1 MLAAPR
7 RVGKT
12 SFARRLIDTLSSK
25 GWNTIFIDLEEITS
39 IDHFFNAFY
48 GELVKL
54 PETKAVEKVKA
65 KMKKWLSGV
74 DLSGRVAPVMAEPSI
89 ATPNQGPSPFPDVR
103 SPATW
108 PGVVVL

>member
-7 RVGKT
+7 RVGQT

-25 GWNTIFIDLEEITS
+25 GRNTIFIDLEEITS

-54 PETKAVEKVKA
+54 PETKVVEKVKA

-74 DLSGRVAPVMAEPSI
+74 ELSTTCLPVK
-89 ATPNQGPSPFPDVR
+89 ATVKMESSVGL
-103 SPATW
+103 ATK
-108 PGVVVL
+108 